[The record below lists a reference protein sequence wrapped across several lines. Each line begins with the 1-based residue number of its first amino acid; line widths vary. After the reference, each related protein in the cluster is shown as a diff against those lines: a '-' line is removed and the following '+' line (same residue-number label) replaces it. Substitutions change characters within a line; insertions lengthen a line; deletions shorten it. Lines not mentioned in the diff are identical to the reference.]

1 MQVLPLWLL
10 SSRNSSIY
18 GKIQKILNLIQIH
31 QFNYTFY
38 YSLQRMD
45 LGECPKIHDL
55 ALRADYQAAAN
66 GRDYFYDVEVCNM
79 KMLLRKCMD
88 ISTQIFFFIG
98 HRSSKCVYSRLR
110 PTHRTCQKEV
120 GRDPGRTFSRGQF

>member
-79 KMLLRKCMD
+79 KVLLRKCMD
-88 ISTQIFFFIG
+88 ISTQIFLF
-98 HRSSKCVYSRLR
+98 YR
-110 PTHRTCQKEV
+110 P
-120 GRDPGRTFSRGQF
+120 PII